1 MPSKEHKKSK
11 IDLPTNSIGNSIF
24 EVELMTVYS
33 MDTTGAH
40 SFSAANGKPLKLV
53 IVSDIHL
60 GYKNADK
67 DSFNRFLD
75 SLQSDKE
82 ITDLI
87 LLGDIVDMWRRD
99 ASGVFLENWDI
110 VQKIISLK
118 QKMRVHYVAGNHD
131 YHVLYMRGHSYPFSF
146 TKSLKATDGDQ
157 TYTIVHGLEFD
168 PHQKAVLMEALCH
181 AMYDP
186 IEALENLFGVTQP
199 PEKRLSQILGDI
211 EHTACSS
218 VKNGEILVFGHTH
231 HPFINKA
238 ENVVNTGCW
247 VADSTVHNT
256 FVELS
261 GGKPRLFVFEGKEI
275 RERINC

>member
-1 MPSKEHKKSK
+1 
-11 IDLPTNSIGNSIF
+11 
-24 EVELMTVYS
+24 MTRAREKQGGS
-33 MDTTGAH
+33 FPGAN
-40 SFSAANGKPLKLV
+40 AKPLKLI

-75 SLQSDKE
+75 SLQSDTE
-82 ITDLI
+82 TTV

-131 YHVLYMRGHSYPFSF
+131 YHVLHMKGHSYPFSF
-146 TKSLKATDGDQ
+146 TKNLKFTDGDH
-157 TYTIVHGLEFD
+157 TYTICHGYEFD
-168 PHQKAVLMEALCH
+168 PQQKTALMEALCH
-181 AMYDP
+181 IMYDKT
-186 IEALENLFGVTQP
+186 EELTDLFGVTQS
-199 PEKRLSQILGDI
+199 PEKRLSTILGHV
-211 EHTACSS
+211 EHSASS
-218 VKNGEILVFGHTH
+218 TVKKREILVFGHTH

-247 VADSTVHNT
+247 VTDSPIYDT

-261 GGKPRLFVFEGKEI
+261 GGKPRLFIFEGREI
-275 RERINC
+275 VERAK